1 MTLHAKYPR
10 KNSFYFDHHSFLHEK
25 VHQFRQSH
33 HGRRKQSLAV
43 GSHNERAPTFVRYHF
58 VRDIMFAKI

>member
-1 MTLHAKYPR
+1 MTLHRKCPR

-33 HGRRKQSLAV
+33 QGRSKQPLAA
-43 GSHNERAPTFVRYHF
+43 GGGGAPTFVHYHF